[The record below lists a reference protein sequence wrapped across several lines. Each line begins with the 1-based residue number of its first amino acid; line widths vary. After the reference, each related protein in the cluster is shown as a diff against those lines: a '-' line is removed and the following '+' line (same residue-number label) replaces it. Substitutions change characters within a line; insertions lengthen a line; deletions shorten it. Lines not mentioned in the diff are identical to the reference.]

1 MEMYIAAMSFDVSTG
16 RAAVVLTDEKK
27 QRALPIFI
35 GPFECGAIAV
45 ALNNI
50 KPERPLSHDLMLNM
64 ILELG
69 WVVRSVEVNSIDEG
83 RYLASITVARNN
95 IASGTSDEKVI
106 DARPSDA
113 IAIALRAKVPILVS
127 PEVMAVG
134 SVPTESAEVGADSS
148 GTSSWNTAVT
158 DTEEK
163 ESFMKFLEDLKA
175 SDFNKYAA

>member
-27 QRALPIFI
+27 ERALPIFI
-35 GPFECGAIAV
+35 GPFECSAIAV

-69 WVVRSVEVNSIDEG
+69 WTVKTVEVNSIEDG
-83 RYLASITVARNN
+83 RYLAAITVMQRNTATGE
-95 IASGTSDEKVI
+95 ITEKVI

-113 IAIALRAKVPILVS
+113 IAVALRAKVPILVS

-134 SVPTESAEVGADSS
+134 SVPTEVENATPEFNLE
-148 GTSSWNTAVT
+148 TR
-158 DTEEK
+158 EK
-163 ESFMKFLEDLKA
+163 EDPVKKEDFMKFLDDVKA